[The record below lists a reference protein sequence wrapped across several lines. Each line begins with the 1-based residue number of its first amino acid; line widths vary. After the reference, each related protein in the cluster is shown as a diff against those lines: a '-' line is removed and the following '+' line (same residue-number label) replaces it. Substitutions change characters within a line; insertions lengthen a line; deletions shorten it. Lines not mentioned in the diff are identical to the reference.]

1 MSLFSQA
8 KDLFTHS
15 GNIADFVA
23 LETNITVKE
32 KLKDHI
38 YHKPFQ
44 ILLLTGSPGVG
55 KSYVVEKITEEIEPS
70 WIYLQKFPFV
80 TTISLL
86 VALHEHFLPD
96 VPSPSYP
103 TREGILSS
111 FREHW
116 KKEHLPVVI
125 VDEIQLYKNDELELI
140 RMLSDT
146 RVFRFIFVIHK
157 LEKQDLLSQSYFTS
171 RTWGKIEL
179 HRLTLPETKHFIKQK
194 LIQGDLIEASAWIGN
209 RQYDLLHRLAR
220 GNLRV
225 LNKLCY
231 TTFEISEYYEVQSP
245 SLLADG
251 TIPLRF
257 IEMAALDVGVLHE

>member
-8 KDLFTHS
+8 KDLFAHS
-15 GNIADFVA
+15 GNITDFVA
-23 LETNITVKE
+23 FETNIAVKE

-55 KSYVVEKITEEIEPS
+55 KSYAIEKLTEEIEPS

-80 TTISLL
+80 TTIGFL

-96 VPSPSYP
+96 FPLPPSP

-116 KKEHLPVVI
+116 KRDHLPVVI
-125 VDEIQLYKNDELELI
+125 IDEIQLYKNDELELI

-146 RVFRFIFVIHK
+146 RVFRFVFVIHK

-171 RTWGKIEL
+171 RTWNKIEFTP
-179 HRLTLPETKHFIKQK
+179 LTLPETKHFIKQK
-194 LIQGDLIEASAWIGN
+194 LIQGDLAEVSTWMGN
-209 RQYDLLHRLAR
+209 PQYTRLHRLAK